1 MIAFEKIF
9 KRGLI
14 VSCQA
19 REDEPLFGGGFM
31 AKMALAAQLGG
42 AVGIRANGVKDVHE
56 IKLTTSLPIIGIN
69 KIKFDNSEV
78 YITPTFESAKAIAKA
93 GADMIAIDGTA
104 RPRPNGEKLS
114 WLIARIHDE
123 LQLPVMADCS
133 TSEEGL
139 AAAQAGADVVASTL
153 SGYTPY
159 SPKMEGPDLD
169 LIKALVEQTALPVI
183 AEGRYHYPEQAGR
196 ALQMGAHA
204 VVVGGAITRPQEI
217 TKRFVAMMNE
227 YLI

>member
-1 MIAFEKIF
+1 MIAFEKMF

-19 REDEPLFGGGFM
+19 REEEPLFGGGIM
-31 AKMALAAQLGG
+31 AKMALAAQIGG
-42 AVGIRANGVKDVHE
+42 AIGIRANGAKDVHD
-56 IKLTTSLPIIGIN
+56 IKLTTSLPVIGIN
-69 KIKFDNSEV
+69 KIKFEGSEV
-78 YITPTFESAKAIAKA
+78 YITPTFESAKAIALT
-93 GADMIAIDGTA
+93 GADMIAVDGTA
-104 RPRPNGEKLS
+104 RLRPDGETLQ
-114 WLIARIHDE
+114 WLIARIHEE
-123 LQLPVMADCS
+123 LKLPVMADCS
-133 TSEEGL
+133 TLEEGL
-139 AAAQAGADVVASTL
+139 AAARAGADVVASTL

-169 LIKALVEQTALPVI
+169 LIRELVEQSGVPVV

-196 ALQMGAHA
+196 ALQLGAYA

>member
-1 MIAFEKIF
+1 
-9 KRGLI
+9 
-14 VSCQA
+14 
-19 REDEPLFGGGFM
+19 M